1 MSDIV
6 TSQEH
11 GKFIL
16 ITMDDGKANAVSPAL
31 LDGLNHAF
39 DQAEQKKLP
48 VVLTGR
54 AGKFSAGFDLS
65 VMGQG
70 GAAMGRLVAGGAKL
84 AHRMLAFPAPIVI
97 ACNGHALAMGGLML
111 LSADYRIGA
120 EGAFKIGLN
129 EVAIGMTM
137 PYFGVELA
145 RYRLNPPHLGRA
157 VINAEIYTPAGA
169 VEAGYL
175 DKVTTEANLLEE
187 AKQLASGLAALNMG
201 AHHAT
206 KLRIRE
212 PLLTAVMEGIKK
224 EFGSVI

>member
-1 MSDIV
+1 MSNIV
-6 TSQEH
+6 TCQH
-11 GKFIL
+11 QDNLLI

-31 LDGLNHAF
+31 LEGLNCAL
-39 DQAEQKKLP
+39 DEAEQKKLP

-54 AGKFSAGFDLS
+54 TGKFSAGFDLS

-70 GAAMGRLVAGGAKL
+70 GAAMAQLVAGGAKL
-84 AHRMLAFPAPIVI
+84 AHRMLAFPTPIVI

-157 VINAEIYTPAGA
+157 VVNAEIYVPASA
-169 VEAGYL
+169 VDAGYL

-187 AKQLASGLAALNMG
+187 AIKVASGLAALNMG

-206 KLRIRE
+206 KLRVRE